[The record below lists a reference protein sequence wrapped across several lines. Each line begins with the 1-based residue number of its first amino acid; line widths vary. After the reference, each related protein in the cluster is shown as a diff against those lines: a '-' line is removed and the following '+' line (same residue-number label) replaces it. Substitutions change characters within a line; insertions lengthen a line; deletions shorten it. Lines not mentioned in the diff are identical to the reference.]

1 MEVDG
6 YGPFPFEI
14 GDVLAIDRAEDERDL
29 AIVLGANYAYVHFWF
44 LSGAPSGIGE
54 PHSLRTLD
62 ARIDTVVDEY
72 KKVGSIDPAS
82 LHLLHELG

>member
-29 AIVLGANYAYVHFWF
+29 AIVLGANYAYVELVWF
-44 LSGAPSGIGE
+44 DTISPSW
-54 PHSLRTLD
+54 
-62 ARIDTVVDEY
+62 ARSPTW
-72 KKVGSIDPAS
+72 GCPPTSRLHRPALCAIFPVLWPCPSSARS
-82 LHLLHELG
+82 LHR